1 MIEFKRQNVDPARM
15 PQSLVEKWSPATLD
29 EGFVPFPKKLLRAM
43 HRLFIGVDSTKDI
56 AALLAIVDFRRPNV
70 TRRPSLAYLAF
81 VSGLDEEQFR
91 AALNRLEALG
101 YIRVGGDFEG
111 LDISLSGLLDAVERE
126 SK

>member
-1 MIEFKRQNVDPARM
+1 M